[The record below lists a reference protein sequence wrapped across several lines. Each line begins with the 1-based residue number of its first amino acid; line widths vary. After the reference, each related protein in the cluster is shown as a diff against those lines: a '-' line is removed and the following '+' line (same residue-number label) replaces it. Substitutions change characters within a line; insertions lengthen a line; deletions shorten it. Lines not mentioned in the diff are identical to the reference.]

1 MTQQKRNKGT
11 GPAQDLPFHCDFPGC
26 ERTFGFKIGRD
37 RWTEEEDR
45 MMARYINMALAVEFR
60 GRSLDSIKS
69 HRRGVAYKQLVIE
82 MIEEV
87 QREQRTPS
95 PSPPPRPRGRR
106 SLLQEPP
113 PEEMDEAGRAHFF
126 LTLDRPTAEQTAYN
140 IHELF
145 AICEGAPRRDKQQ
158 ILTRTALYLQKLL
171 PTPPLH
177 LRDPQPQSTT
187 KRKERRREYAK
198 SQTLWKTHHHG
209 GGQGSKAVR

>member
-1 MTQQKRNKGT
+1 MHRRSKHPEFADQLVNVT
-11 GPAQDLPFHCDFPGC
+11 
-26 ERTFGFKIGRD
+26 IGRD

-45 MMARYINMALAVEFR
+45 MMARREAEMQAGGERFINIYLAVEFR
-60 GRSLDSIKS
+60 GRSLDSVKS
-69 HRRGVAYKQLVIE
+69 HRRGVAYKHLVTE

-87 QREQRTPS
+87 QREQHTPS

-113 PEEMDEAGRAHFF
+113 PEEMDEAGLAQFF

-158 ILTRTALYLQKLL
+158 TLTRTALYLQQIL
-171 PTPPLH
+171 PTPPTGHLH
-177 LRDPQPQSTT
+177 IRAPQAAANN
-187 KRKERRREYAK
+187 EAK
-198 SQTLWKTHHHG
+198 G
-209 GGQGSKAVR
+209 R